1 MQADSTQINLQASGD
16 GAASPGSLQTY
27 LETAGNMVI
36 EYAPKVALAIII
48 LIVGIRVIN
57 KIVDIAVAAMVKKG
71 IGADLTPF
79 LGSVVGIGLKIL
91 LVFTVAG
98 ILGIDVGAFVAILAA
113 ASFAVGLALQG
124 SLANFAS
131 GILIILFRPYKVGD
145 WIQVPDNFFG
155 RVEEIQIFNTI
166 LMTPGKKTLIV
177 PNGEVTSGVVT
188 NFSKHGHIRLELT
201 LLMAY
206 EESFPRLKSIILE
219 CLKDLDVIL
228 NDPEPQVGIES
239 YDTHNIIVAVRPFV
253 SPDDYWRAT
262 FEVNERIKAAM
273 SANGIKMAYSEG
285 VELGKIGE

>member
-1 MQADSTQINLQASGD
+1 MQANLTSSTEPSSFQS
-16 GAASPGSLQTY
+16 Y

-36 EYAPKVALAIII
+36 EYAPKAFAAVII
-48 LIVGIRVIN
+48 LLIGIRIINRVVDYVVGIMSRR
-57 KIVDIAVAAMVKKG
+57 G

-98 ILGIDVGAFVAILAA
+98 ILGIDVGSFVAILAA

-145 WIQVPDNFFG
+145 WIQIPEAYFG
-155 RVEEIQIFNTI
+155 RVDEIQIFNTI
-166 LMTPGKKTLIV
+166 LTTPGMKTLIV

-188 NFSKHGHIRLELT
+188 NFSRQGHIRLELT
-201 LLMAY
+201 ILMAY
-206 EESFPRLKSIILE
+206 EESFPRLKRIILD
-219 CLKDLDVIL
+219 CLRDLDIIL
-228 NDPEPQVGIES
+228 NDPEPQVGIEN
-239 YDTHNIIVAVRPFV
+239 YDTHNIVVAIRPFV
-253 SPDDYWRAT
+253 APDDYWQAT

-273 SANGIKMAYSEG
+273 SANGIRMAYSEG
-285 VELGKIGE
+285 VELGGIGE

>member
-1 MQADSTQINLQASGD
+1 MQADSTQINLQSSGAEASTS
-16 GAASPGSLQTY
+16 ATLQTY

-48 LIVGIRVIN
+48 LLIGIRIIN
-57 KIVDIAVAAMVKKG
+57 RIVDISVKAMVERG

-79 LGSVVGIGLKIL
+79 LGSVVGVGLKIL

-98 ILGIDVGAFVAILAA
+98 ILGIDVGSFVAILAA

-124 SLANFAS
+124 SLSNFAS
-131 GILIILFRPYKVGD
+131 GILIVLFRPYKVGD
-145 WIQVPDNFFG
+145 WIQIPDEFFG

-166 LMTPGKKTLIV
+166 LTTPGRKTLIV

-188 NFSKHGHIRLELT
+188 NYSQQGHIRLELT

-206 EESFPRLKSIILE
+206 EESFPRLKKIILE
-219 CLKDLDVIL
+219 CLKDLDIIL
-228 NDPEPQVGIES
+228 SDPAPEVGIES

-253 SPDDYWRAT
+253 DPDDYWQAT

-273 SANGIKMAYSEG
+273 SASGIKMAYSEG
-285 VELGKIGE
+285 VELGQIGE

>member
-1 MQADSTQINLQASGD
+1 MQADTTQILPQASNEV
-16 GAASPGSLQTY
+16 ASSSATFQSY

-36 EYAPKVALAIII
+36 EYAPKAIAAIII
-48 LIVGIRVIN
+48 LLIGIRIIN
-57 KIVDIAVAAMVKKG
+57 KIVDISVAAMVKRG

-79 LGSVVGIGLKIL
+79 LGSIVSIGLKIL

-98 ILGIDVGAFVAILAA
+98 ILGIDIGSFVAILAA

-145 WIQVPDNFFG
+145 WIQIPDEFFG
-155 RVEEIQIFNTI
+155 RVEDIQIFNTI
-166 LMTPGKKTLIV
+166 LTTPGMKTLIV
-177 PNGEVTSGVVT
+177 PNGAVTSGVVT
-188 NFSKHGHIRLELT
+188 NFSQQGHIRLELT

-206 EESFPRLKSIILE
+206 EESFPRLRDIILE
-219 CLKDLDVIL
+219 CLKDLDIIL

-239 YDTHNIIVAVRPFV
+239 YDTHNIIVAIRPFV
-253 SPDDYWRAT
+253 APDDYWLAT
-262 FEVNERIKAAM
+262 FAVNERIKKAM

-285 VELGKIGE
+285 VELGGIGE

>member
-1 MQADSTQINLQASGD
+1 MQADSTQINLQASG
-16 GAASPGSLQTY
+16 AEASTSATLQTY

-36 EYAPKVALAIII
+36 EYAPKVVLALII
-48 LIVGIRVIN
+48 LLVGIRVIN
-57 KIVDIAVAAMVKKG
+57 RIVDLAVGAMRKRG

-91 LVFTVAG
+91 LIFTVAG
-98 ILGIDVGAFVAILAA
+98 ILGIDVGSFVAILAA

-124 SLANFAS
+124 SLGNFAS

-145 WIQVPDNFFG
+145 WIQIPDNYFG

-166 LMTPGKKTLIV
+166 LTTPGKKTLIV

-188 NFSKHGHIRLELT
+188 NFSQQGHIRLELT

-206 EESFPRLKSIILE
+206 EESFPRLKAIILD
-219 CLKDLDVIL
+219 CLRDLDITL
-228 NDPEPQVGIES
+228 NDPEPEVGIES

-253 SPDDYWRAT
+253 NPDDYWRAT

-285 VELGKIGE
+285 VELGQIGE